1 MGIPVWR
8 GVEWGR
14 PCPLAMGG
22 ISQLFGLATGLVA
35 SGILGQGETA
45 LIVRRQIGQTCPA
58 HAG

>member
-35 SGILGQGETA
+35 SGILGQVETA
-45 LIVRRQIGQTCPA
+45 LIVRHQT
-58 HAG
+58 G